1 MSKYIM
7 AATHADPECLTDAG
21 EDAME
26 RYAYIVAHNAI
37 SEALYGLEDAARGVM
52 PEGTE
57 ELLDYVV
64 EEARDRLLMVL
75 KKGDAE
81 ELR

>member
-1 MSKYIM
+1 M
-7 AATHADPECLTDAG
+7 AATHTDTECLTDAG

-26 RYAYIVAHNAI
+26 RYAYILARNVI

-52 PEGTE
+52 PDGTE

-81 ELR
+81 ALR